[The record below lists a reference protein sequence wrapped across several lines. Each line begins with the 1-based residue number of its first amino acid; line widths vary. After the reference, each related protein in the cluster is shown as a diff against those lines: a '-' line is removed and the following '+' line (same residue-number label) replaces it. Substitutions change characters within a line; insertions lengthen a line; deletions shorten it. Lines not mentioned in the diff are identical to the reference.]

1 MFKIGQFSDW
11 CFQDFFTYYLTKTK
25 TKLHTYLDQILGLF
39 LTKRKILKERTL
51 TFSRKL
57 FWINHF
63 THQTSTIIVSADSAV
78 NIIVFFSSTFY
89 LISQYIQESSLVDK
103 YPWFW
108 LSAGWDDLS
117 NTWNKSLQSV
127 FSSRFFLSGVH
138 KIEKEDK
145 IILIVMSCGET
156 AAVRVCKSDKS
167 FEGRHWGELAVF

>member
-63 THQTSTIIVSADSAV
+63 THQTSTIIVSADFAV
-78 NIIVFFSSTFY
+78 NIIVFFLPLFTWFLNISKNPLWLTNIHDFGCRPAGMTF
-89 LISQYIQESSLVDK
+89 LILKISPFKV
-103 YPWFW
+103 
-108 LSAGWDDLS
+108 
-117 NTWNKSLQSV
+117 
-127 FSSRFFLSGVH
+127 FFLDFSYLVCIRLRK
-138 KIEKEDK
+138 KI
-145 IILIVMSCGET
+145 
-156 AAVRVCKSDKS
+156 R
-167 FEGRHWGELAVF
+167 